1 MVTKR
6 KKIVETEGI
15 ALPKGNIA
23 DIEDSYNY
31 PGSPQAARKA
41 GQCWTEG
48 QHRGIKLVFLNN
60 NRRIDSLMLW
70 TADKSK
76 RKNLKVHVMQHV
88 SQNFSKKIYINE
100 Q

>member
-6 KKIVETEGI
+6 KKIVETERI

-31 PGSPQAARKA
+31 PGIPQAARKA
-41 GQCWTEG
+41 GKCWTKR

-60 NRRIDSLMLW
+60 N
-70 TADKSK
+70 K
-76 RKNLKVHVMQHV
+76 
-88 SQNFSKKIYINE
+88 
-100 Q
+100 